1 MEINLKAHRCPTAQV
16 LMNRILEAFV
26 ASDEPELVISTI
38 EPSLH
43 RNTLGRIAGLE
54 LPLVVNEVH
63 TRQISD
69 RDLLSWQEQ
78 FDEDDFGDVRD
89 GARPTID
96 DDGDHFKAWWIAG
109 CLSIR
114 GTGRQ

>member
-89 GARPTID
+89 IVCIKVIKTNKMMEEMKSVA
-96 DDGDHFKAWWIAG
+96 
-109 CLSIR
+109 
-114 GTGRQ
+114 